1 MPDTP
6 PPPPTS
12 PTPPTPPTPSP
23 SPAAEHILVAAWPGM
38 GNVGVIA
45 AAYLVQRANIPLL
58 GELPSSLDILPTG
71 GIGWR
76 FEPQAVEIRQGV
88 IQVPRMPRN
97 LLYYAPEGHILH
109 NRLTVFIAE
118 AQPTFGGPALAQ
130 ALLDKAKQLGC
141 TRVLTLAAMASQ
153 IHPMSEPRVHGAVTS
168 VDLVGELEKVDARPI
183 PAGQIGGL
191 NGVLLG
197 AAALRGWPGLCLMG
211 EIPFFAPGVP
221 NPKAARAVLET
232 FSTMTGLPIQVDELT
247 EQARAIDQMLT
258 DMHERMQS
266 GGGGGEPSEGSGGL
280 EPWQM
285 GQASEPD
292 TDEATGDPSG
302 AAASPPPPALDKAT
316 TDRIEMLFISARTDK
331 TAARALKAELDRLG
345 VFKQYENRFLDLFRR
360 AE

>member
-1 MPDTP
+1 MAD
-6 PPPPTS
+6 PT
-12 PTPPTPPTPSP
+12 PTPSP
-23 SPAAEHILVAAWPGM
+23 APHAHEHILVAAWPGM

-88 IQVPRMPRN
+88 IQIPRMPRN
-97 LLYYAPEGHILH
+97 LLYYAPEGHPLH

-168 VDLVGELEKVDARPI
+168 VDLVGELERVDARPI

-266 GGGGGEPSEGSGGL
+266 GNSGEPSEGSGGL
-280 EPWQM
+280 EPWQL
-285 GQASEPD
+285 GHASEPD
-292 TDEATGDPSG
+292 AEDPGADALPSG
-302 AAASPPPPALDKAT
+302 TPVPPPALDKPT
-316 TDRIEMLFISARTDK
+316 IDRIEMLFTSARTDK

>member
-1 MPDTP
+1 MADT
-6 PPPPTS
+6 S
-12 PTPPTPPTPSP
+12 PSP
-23 SPAAEHILVAAWPGM
+23 SGTPKEHTLVAAWPGM

-88 IQVPRMPRN
+88 IQVPRLPRN
-97 LLYYAPEGHILH
+97 LLYYAPEGHPLH

-168 VDLVGELEKVDARPI
+168 VDLVGELERVEARPI

-266 GGGGGEPSEGSGGL
+266 GGGEQQGEGSQL
-280 EPWQM
+280 EPWQL
-285 GQASEPD
+285 GQQSEPD
-292 TDEATGDPSG
+292 AEDVSSEPTSGDTPE
-302 AAASPPPPALDKAT
+302 PPTLDKAT
-316 TDRIEMLFISARTDK
+316 SDRIEMLFTSARTDK